1 MDNGLTHYVVIR
13 RDLTLGEYSAQLAHA
28 GEAYVLAVTPKICG
42 HDQPPPFEFNQTT
55 AIVKGIRNEG
65 RLRKLQGQL
74 VAAGIP
80 HVAIIEETGEKGG
93 RLAGQMT
100 CISLMPTSREK
111 VEPFV
116 REIHTIEALDGP
128 KTSPA

>member
-1 MDNGLTHYVVIR
+1 MSLTHYIVIR
-13 RDLTLGEYSAQLAHA
+13 RDLTLGEFSAQLAHA
-28 GEAYVLAVTPKICG
+28 GEIYARLGAG
-42 HDQPPPFEFNQTT
+42 FRENETT

-74 VAAGIP
+74 IAAGIP
-80 HVAIIEETGEKGG
+80 HLAVIEEEGEKGG
-93 RLAGQMT
+93 RIAGQLT
-100 CISLMPTSREK
+100 CISLMPSAREK

-116 REIHTIEALDGP
+116 REIHTIEGLDGP